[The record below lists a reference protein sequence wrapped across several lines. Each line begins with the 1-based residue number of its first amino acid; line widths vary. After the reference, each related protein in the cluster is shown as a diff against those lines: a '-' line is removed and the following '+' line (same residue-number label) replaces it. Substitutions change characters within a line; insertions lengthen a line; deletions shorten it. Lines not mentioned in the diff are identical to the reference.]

1 MSALP
6 DSTLADPK
14 DRLIAELQRQ
24 LAASNGERDE
34 VLAERDKAQW
44 RLGERTA
51 ERDEA
56 LEQQIA
62 AAEVLQVINSS
73 PGNVVPVFGAF
84 LEKAMRLCDAAF
96 GLMRISDGSQL
107 RIAHTRGVPA
117 AYAEFLSRNPLPAG
131 QGGIATRIADGDT
144 FVH

>member
-14 DRLIAELQRQ
+14 DSLIAELQRQ

-44 RLGERTA
+44 MLGERTV

-62 AAEVLQVINSS
+62 TAEVLQVINSS
-73 PGNVVPVFGAF
+73 PRNLAPVFDTM
-84 LEKAMRLCDAAF
+84 LEKAIRLCGAAH
-96 GLMRISDGSQL
+96 GTLRTYDGEAFHL
-107 RIAHTRGVPA
+107 VAARG
-117 AYAEFLSRNPLPAG
+117 
-131 QGGIATRIADGDT
+131 
-144 FVH
+144 